1 MRFLVDNQLPPSL
14 ARWLRDR
21 GHDKVVRA
29 TAAASVYDHRV
40 RLAPRISSATHPASH
55 RIRHGEQP

>member
-21 GHDKVVRA
+21 GHGAVHVFESGPHLLDDR
-29 TAAASVYDHRV
+29 D
-40 RLAPRISSATHPASH
+40 L
-55 RIRHGEQP
+55 